1 MVRFHYK
8 LHDCCCIV
16 SWWKRG
22 QSVITFSFHFRRE
35 FMKKAVFSKQS
46 FIRHMPGHEMSS
58 SEMQNLTT
66 SFILL
71 FKGSFFLL
79 TFTSCYGHFVE
90 PPCVI
95 NQIEFFTNGSK
106 FNFVW
111 TKKRNWN
118 EKFSFTANLR
128 TSDCPSVTIYAVW
141 WTKKKQKCSWKII
154 IYEFSAA
161 GSLL

>member
-8 LHDCCCIV
+8 LYDCCCFV
-16 SWWKRG
+16 CWRERG

-35 FMKKAVFSKQS
+35 FMKKAVFSKNNHS
-46 FIRHMPGHEMSS
+46 FATCQGTKWVHQKCKISRLLSFCSS
-58 SEMQNLTT
+58 
-66 SFILL
+66 
-71 FKGSFFLL
+71 KVVFFL

-111 TKKRNWN
+111 AKKNRNWN

-141 WTKKKQKCSWKII
+141 WKKKQKCSWKII
-154 IYEFSAA
+154 IYEFYAA